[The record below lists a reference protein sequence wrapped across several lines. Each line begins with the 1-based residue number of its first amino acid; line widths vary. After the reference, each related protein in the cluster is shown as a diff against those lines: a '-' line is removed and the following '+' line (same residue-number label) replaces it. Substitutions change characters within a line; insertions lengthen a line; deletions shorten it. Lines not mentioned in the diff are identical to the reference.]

1 MLAISASL
9 VVRVEIDFLVNS
21 LYCSVSLRGIAAII
35 EDKISVS
42 KTLPNASRKKSM
54 FGGITLGTDIVL
66 NPVSQLLSDILW
78 FTFVIINFR
87 ADGYCLGKNLW
98 LIDKALYILI
108 PANPSIVKLKSAGIK
123 PTIFEGLFSTLY
135 I

>member
-1 MLAISASL
+1 MYASTVNISSL
-9 VVRVEIDFLVNS
+9 I
-21 LYCSVSLRGIAAII
+21 II
-35 EDKISVS
+35 EVAAFKIEAS
-42 KTLPNASRKKSM
+42 NARV
-54 FGGITLGTDIVL
+54 LGTDIVL
-66 NPVSQLLSDILW
+66 NDVPQSLLDISW
-78 FTFVIINFR
+78 FTFVIIKFK
-87 ADGYCLGKNLW
+87 ASGYCFGKNLW